1 MRYIPRAAACFLLVC
16 WAAIARAD
24 IEVKDFYEANEPIA
38 IRVQPTG
45 VPEGARLRGS
55 LQVTDASTL
64 QPIPTE
70 SVFYCWA
77 GPGKHTVS
85 ASGVWVMTKSIT
97 VGTETFDVLIDFG
110 QYTYVKTFTVA
121 GEVPPVPPPLP
132 PVPPVPPGERWA
144 VIWIETEQQTPAQK
158 NLYLQLR
165 QEYQD
170 GQVQIADVTNLPP
183 SLRALESQRPPNLP
197 LPVEMVLARQPD
209 GTDKVVRTVPLP
221 SSIGGVKEEISK

>member
-144 VIWIETEQQTPAQK
+144 VIWEESSQRTPQQAA
-158 NLYLQLR
+158 LYVQLR
-165 QEYQD
+165 KSFTKNRLL
-170 GQVQIADVTNLPP
+170 ILDVSQLPP
-183 SLRALESQRPPNLP
+183 AWEAYRKMLPANQDLPALQ
-197 LPVEMVLARQPD
+197 VLA
-209 GTDKVVRTVPLP
+209 GDKQVRVVSCP
-221 SSIGGVKEEISK
+221 SSVDAVQGAIND